1 MTRVLFIF
9 LFIFFSISASAQEK
23 FTLSGTIKDVSNGEE
38 LIGATVIIKEL
49 ETGTVTN
56 VYGYFS
62 ISLPAGEYTVIARF
76 IGYEN
81 KQLSIDLNQNTRK
94 DFELKAESTTL
105 AEVEIIGEKQDENI
119 DDVQMS
125 VEKLSAKEIKSIPAF
140 MGEVDL
146 IKAIQLLP
154 GVQTIGEGT
163 SGMYVRGGNHD
174 QNLVLLDESIVYNA
188 SHMLGIFSV
197 FNTDAIK
204 DVQLYKGGIPALYG
218 GRLSSVLDIRMNE
231 GNDKRFEAT
240 GGIGT
245 VSSRAT
251 IESPFLKNKGSFMIA
266 GRRTYADLFLK
277 LSSNPDLNENQL
289 FFYDLNA
296 KANYEIDK
304 NNRVFASGY
313 FGRDVFRFGNDADAF
328 GLNWGNATGTIRWN
342 HIYGPKLFSN
352 LTLLRSNYDYFLGQ
366 DEGVDAFS
374 WTSKIKD
381 LSVKLDYT
389 YFLNP
394 KNTLEFGYQGI
405 RHDFEPGTV
414 SSDDP
419 QSIITGFKLDDEQA
433 LEHGIY
439 LSNEQKVGK
448 KLTMEYGLRF
458 SLFQNIGEAT
468 EFVHDA
474 NFEIIDTLTFAKGEN
489 YNSYSGLEPRLG
501 MRYKLNSQSSV
512 KASYNR
518 MNQYIQLASN
528 STSATP
534 FDIWFPASPEVKP
547 QTTDQVA
554 LGYFRNLNDN
564 QYETSIEVYYKK
576 NDNVIDFR
584 DHAQLFLQSDLEGEL
599 RTGTGQAYGLEL
611 LMRKNKGR
619 LKGFVSYTL
628 SRVER
633 TIDGINGGET
643 YLANFDKR
651 HDFAIVGNYVISDR
665 ATLGFNW
672 VLQSGRAVTLPTG
685 RFTYLGQVIPVYSDR
700 NAERLPSYHRLDL
713 ALTLQQKRNT
723 ERKWKGEWVFS
734 VYNLYN
740 RHNTFSINFRQ
751 EENNPEVTFAEKTFL
766 FGIIPAVTYN
776 FRF

>member
-1 MTRVLFIF
+1 MKKTILSLVYVCLSCALF
-9 LFIFFSISASAQEK
+9 SQQKYS
-23 FTLSGTIKDVSNGEE
+23 LSGTMKDASNGEE
-38 LIGATVIIKEL
+38 LIGATLYVEEL
-49 ETGTVTN
+49 ETGAVTN
-56 VYGYFS
+56 VYGYYS
-62 ISLPAGEYTVIARF
+62 ISLPAGSYNCIARF
-76 IGYEN
+76 VGYEN
-81 KQLSIDLNQNTRK
+81 VKFQIDLQEDIRK
-94 DFELKAESTTL
+94 DIELSLESTTL
-105 AEVEIIGEKQDENI
+105 DLVEITAEKQDQNV

-125 VEKLSAKEIKSIPAF
+125 VEKLSAIEIKAIPAL

-204 DVQLYKGGIPALYG
+204 DVQLYKGGIPATYG

-245 VSSRAT
+245 ISSRAT
-251 IESPFLKNKGSFMIA
+251 LETPFMKNKGSFMIA
-266 GRRTYADLFLK
+266 GRRTYADIFLG

-289 FFYDLNA
+289 YFYDLNA
-296 KANYEIDK
+296 KANLEIDP

-313 FGRDVFRFGNDADAF
+313 FGRDVFRFGTGADAF
-328 GLNWGNATGTIRWN
+328 GLDWGNATGTIRWN

-366 DEGVDAFS
+366 DEGVDAFK
-374 WTSKIKD
+374 WTSNIKD
-381 LSVKLDYT
+381 LSLKLDYT

-394 KNTLEFGYQGI
+394 NNTIEFGYQGI
-405 RHDFEPGTV
+405 HHRFEPGTV

-419 QSIITGFKLDDEQA
+419 QSIVTGFKLDDETA
-433 LEHGIY
+433 YEHGLY
-439 LSNEQKVGK
+439 VSNEQKVGK

-458 SLFQNIGEAT
+458 SLFQNIGEAR
-468 EFVHDA
+468 EFVHDS
-474 NFEIIDTLTFAKGEN
+474 NYEIVDTLFFEKGDV
-489 YNSYSGLEPRLG
+489 YNTYSGLEPRLG
-501 MRYKLNSQSSV
+501 ARYKLNSSTSI

-554 LGYFRNLNDN
+554 LGYFKNLKDN
-564 QYETSIEVYYKK
+564 LYETSVEVYYKK
-576 NDNVIDFR
+576 NNNVIDFR
-584 DHAQLFLQSDLEGEL
+584 DHAQLFLQEDLEGEL

-611 LMRKNKGR
+611 LLRKKKGL

-628 SRVER
+628 SRTEK

-643 YLANFDKR
+643 YRANYDKT
-651 HDFAIVGNYVISDR
+651 HDFAVVGNYFLNER
-665 ATLGFNW
+665 MTLGFNW
-672 VLQSGRAVTLPTG
+672 VFQSGRAVTMPTG
-685 RFTYLGQVIPVYSDR
+685 RFFYLGQVIPVYSDR
-700 NAERLPSYHRLDL
+700 NAERLPNYHRLDL
-713 ALTLQQKRNT
+713 SLTLQQKKNS

-734 VYNLYN
+734 LYNAYN

-751 EENNPEVTFAEKTFL
+751 EEDNPEVTYAEKTYL
-766 FGIIPAVTYN
+766 FGIIPSVTYN
-776 FRF
+776 FKF